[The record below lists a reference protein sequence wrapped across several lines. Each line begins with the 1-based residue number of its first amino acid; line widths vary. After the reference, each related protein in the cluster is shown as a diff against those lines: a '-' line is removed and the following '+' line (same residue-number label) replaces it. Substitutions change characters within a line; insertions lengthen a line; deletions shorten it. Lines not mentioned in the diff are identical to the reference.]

1 MCRYLV
7 ALGALFVA
15 CLILSISIASAQVAP
30 GDAKMPTGDVWPS
43 REERIYIPQ
52 KALTPNRVD
61 DETNAPSSGNEAA
74 PNAKKTP
81 PQDPSCAS
89 PG

>member
-7 ALGALFVA
+7 ALAALFVA
-15 CLILSISIASAQVAP
+15 CLILPIPIASAQVAP
-30 GDAKMPTGDVWPS
+30 GDTEMPTGDVWPS

-52 KALTPNRVD
+52 KALMPNRVD
-61 DETNAPSSGNEAA
+61 DETNAPASGDEAA

-81 PQDPSCAS
+81 SRDTSCAS

>member
-7 ALGALFVA
+7 ALAALFVA
-15 CLILSISIASAQVAP
+15 CLILPISIASAQVAP
-30 GDAKMPTGDVWPS
+30 GDTEMPTGDVWPS
-43 REERIYIPQ
+43 REEPIYIQQ
-52 KALTPNRVD
+52 KALPNRVD
-61 DETNAPSSGNEAA
+61 NETNAPASGEEAA

-81 PQDPSCAS
+81 SQDTSCAS